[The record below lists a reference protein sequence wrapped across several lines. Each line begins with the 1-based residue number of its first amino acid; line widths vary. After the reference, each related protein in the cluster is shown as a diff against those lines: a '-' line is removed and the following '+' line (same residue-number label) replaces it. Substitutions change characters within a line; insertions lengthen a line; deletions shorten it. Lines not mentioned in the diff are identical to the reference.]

1 MNVLDRIVELRL
13 ERGWTEY
20 QLSQQS
26 SITQSTI
33 SAWYRKNTLPSIP
46 SLQKICNAFNISMSE
61 FFMEEDTTSVHLNE
75 TRFRLLRYAERLNG
89 TQLSSMLKFLES
101 L

>member
-26 SITQSTI
+26 GITQSTI

-46 SLQKICNAFNISMSE
+46 SLQKICNAFNKRKAGL
-61 FFMEEDTTSVHLNE
+61 VC
-75 TRFRLLRYAERLNG
+75 
-89 TQLSSMLKFLES
+89 Q
-101 L
+101 

>member
-26 SITQSTI
+26 GITQSTI

-46 SLQKICNAFNISMSE
+46 SLQKICRTRNFYFRRRINSNKRLFSNNFQFFRSNIY
-61 FFMEEDTTSVHLNE
+61 VPQ
-75 TRFRLLRYAERLNG
+75 LLCTVERH
-89 TQLSSMLKFLES
+89 FPD
-101 L
+101 

>member
-26 SITQSTI
+26 GITQSTI

-46 SLQKICNAFNISMSE
+46 SLQKNM
-61 FFMEEDTTSVHLNE
+61 
-75 TRFRLLRYAERLNG
+75 
-89 TQLSSMLKFLES
+89 
-101 L
+101 

>member
-26 SITQSTI
+26 GITQSTI

-46 SLQKICNAFNISMSE
+46 SLQKICNAFNKPQDWACLPMTNRHIIISLE
-61 FFMEEDTTSVHLNE
+61 RTELHGKLDT
-75 TRFRLLRYAERLNG
+75 
-89 TQLSSMLKFLES
+89 
-101 L
+101 